1 MPHMGRTCLFFPR
14 KEGENAQPGPLTR
27 HIRVNHKAL
36 AGLFHLKLKDAARE
50 IGLCPTTF
58 KKACRRFGVEKWPSR
73 RGQRDAATA
82 RRNAQSDDSD
92 AATIVAWRGSPA
104 FSSSSSPNTFSN
116 STVKAVPVF
125 SSASCIAIGV
135 PIQPTGPCGAEQ
147 GAAQPFD
154 TDPPEERSCV
164 EAVMDYLE
172 GPFAC
177 NFDFM
182 FADEEG
188 VCEVL

>member
-1 MPHMGRTCLFFPR
+1 M
-14 KEGENAQPGPLTR
+14 TR

-36 AGLFHLKLKDAARE
+36 ASLFHLKLKEAARE

-58 KKACRRFGVEKWPSR
+58 KKACRRFGIEKWPSR

-82 RRNAQSDDSD
+82 RRNAQTNDID
-92 AATIVAWRGSPA
+92 AAAIIAWRDTPA
-104 FSSSSSPNTFSN
+104 FSSSFSSNASSN

-125 SSASCIAIGV
+125 SSASCIATGV
-135 PIQPTGPCGAEQ
+135 PIQPTTWPHFAEQ
-147 GAAQPFD
+147 GAA
-154 TDPPEERSCV
+154 TRPEAGSPGERSCV

-177 NFDFM
+177 DFDFM
-182 FADEEG
+182 FAEEE
-188 VCEVL
+188 EVV